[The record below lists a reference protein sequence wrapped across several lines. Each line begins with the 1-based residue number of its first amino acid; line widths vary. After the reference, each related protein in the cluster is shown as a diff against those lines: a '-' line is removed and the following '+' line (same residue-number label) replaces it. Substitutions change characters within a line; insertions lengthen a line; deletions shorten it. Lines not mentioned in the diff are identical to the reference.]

1 MTATQATAQT
11 TRRGLTDP
19 ERAAKILADIP
30 AEPLDTQRR
39 MNYFVTPRGKRL
51 SEYEILS
58 VYAQPNP
65 DWISGGLDWGDWTQK
80 FHGGRPS
87 WGNESTELR
96 TTDWYRHRDPHRR
109 WHAPYVKDKA
119 EEWRYTE
126 RFLEAYSAEGAV
138 RSIDPYWRD
147 EILSKYWGAFLFN
160 EYGLFNAHSSV
171 MRDCL
176 SDVIRQTAG
185 CASFDKIDIAQ
196 MIQLERN
203 FLAKIVPGF
212 PESTEAPKKVWLTDP
227 VYRGARTT
235 VEEVWQGIQDWNEIL
250 WSVHAVYDA
259 IFGQFVRRDFFGR
272 LAAAYGDTL
281 TTFFVAQ
288 AQTYY
293 QINKGGIQDLYLHC
307 LANDPEFSDLNRRW
321 LKAWT
326 TKWFERTVEAM
337 RDFMGIYAKVADIP
351 GVTGKAAVQET
362 VINVLSDWKEDYADA
377 IDFPVDIQKTAAY
390 IVSNLK

>member
-1 MTATQATAQT
+1 MVPTQG

-19 ERAAKILADIP
+19 ERAAAIIADIP
-30 AEPLDTQRR
+30 QPLDTQRK

-58 VYAQPNP
+58 VYAQPNQ
-65 DWISGGLDWGDWTQK
+65 DWIAGGLDWGDWTQK

-96 TTDWYRHRDPHRR
+96 TTDWYRHRDPYRR

-126 RFLEAYSAEGAV
+126 RFIEAYSAEGAV
-138 RSIDPYWRD
+138 RSMDTFWRD
-147 EILSKYWGAFLFN
+147 EMINKYWGAFLFN

-185 CASFDKIDIAQ
+185 CAGFDKIDIAQ

-203 FLAKIVPGF
+203 LLSKLAPGF
-212 PESTEAPKKVWLTDP
+212 PESTDAPKKGWLGDP
-227 VYRGARTT
+227 VYRSARAT

-250 WSVHAVYDA
+250 WAVHAVYDS
-259 IFGQFVRRDFFGR
+259 IFGQYVRREFFGR
-272 LAAAYGDTL
+272 MAAHYGDSL
-281 TTFFVAQ
+281 TPFFL
-288 AQTYY
+288 AQTQTYF
-293 QINKGGIQDLYLHC
+293 QINRAGIQDLYLTC
-307 LANDPEFSDLNRRW
+307 LANDPVFAAHNRRW
-321 LKAWT
+321 LRAWT
-326 TKWFERTVEAM
+326 HKWLSKTVDAM
-337 RDFMGIYAKVADIP
+337 RDFVGIYAKVDKVRGLSDP
-351 GVTGKAAVQET
+351 AAVT
-362 VINVLSDWKEDYADA
+362 AKVRCVLADWTEDYANGIGFK
-377 IDFPVDIQKTAAY
+377 IDIDKTTAY
-390 IVSNLK
+390 IVRGFK

>member
-1 MTATQATAQT
+1 MSMTQT

-19 ERAAKILADIP
+19 ERAAQILADIP
-30 AEPLDTQRR
+30 DEPLDTQRR
-39 MNYFVTPRGKRL
+39 MNYFVTPRSKRL
-51 SEYEILS
+51 SEYEILT

-147 EILSKYWGAFLFN
+147 EIINKYWGAFLFN

-196 MIQLERN
+196 MIQLERI

-212 PESTEAPKKVWLTDP
+212 PESTDAPKKVWLTDP
-227 VYRGARTT
+227 VYKNARAT

-250 WSVHAVYDA
+250 WSAHAVYDA

-272 LAAAYGDTL
+272 LASAHGDTL
-281 TTFFVAQ
+281 TTFFIAQ
-288 AQTYY
+288 AQTYH
-293 QINKGGIQDLYLHC
+293 QINKGGIQDLYLNC
-307 LANDPEFSDLNRRW
+307 LANDQEFSNLNRRW
-321 LKAWT
+321 LRAWT
-326 TKWFERTVEAM
+326 ARWLQKTVEAL
-337 RDFMGIYAKVADIP
+337 RDFMGMYAKVNTIP
-351 GVTGKAAVQET
+351 GVTDKAAVQQS
-362 VINVLSDWKEDYADA
+362 VVQVLNDWKEDYANA
-377 IDFPVDIQKTAAY
+377 IDFQIDIPKTAAH
-390 IVSNLK
+390 IVSGLK

>member
-1 MTATQATAQT
+1 MSMTQT

-30 AEPLDTQRR
+30 DEPLDTQRR
-39 MNYFVTPRGKRL
+39 MNYFVTPRSKRL
-51 SEYEILS
+51 SEYEILT

-96 TTDWYRHRDPHRR
+96 TTDWYLHRDPHRR

-126 RFLEAYSAEGAV
+126 RFLEAYAAEGAV

-147 EILSKYWGAFLFN
+147 EIINKYWGAFLFN

-185 CASFDKIDIAQ
+185 CVSFDKIDIAQ
-196 MIQLERN
+196 MIQLERI

-212 PESTEAPKKVWLTDP
+212 PESTDAPKKVWLTDP
-227 VYRGARTT
+227 VYKNARTT

-250 WSVHAVYDA
+250 WSAHAVYDS

-272 LAAAYGDTL
+272 LASAHGDTL
-281 TTFFVAQ
+281 TTFFIAQ

-293 QINKGGIQDLYLHC
+293 QINKGGIQDLYLNC
-307 LANDPEFSDLNRRW
+307 LASDPEFSNLNRRW
-321 LKAWT
+321 LRAWT
-326 TKWFERTVEAM
+326 AKWLERTVEAL
-337 RDFMGIYAKVADIP
+337 RDFMGMYAKVNEIP
-351 GVTGKAAVQET
+351 GVTDKASVLQS
-362 VINVLSDWKEDYADA
+362 VIHVLNDWKEDYAEA
-377 IDFPVDIQKTAAY
+377 IGFQIDIQRTAAH
-390 IVSNLK
+390 IVSGLK